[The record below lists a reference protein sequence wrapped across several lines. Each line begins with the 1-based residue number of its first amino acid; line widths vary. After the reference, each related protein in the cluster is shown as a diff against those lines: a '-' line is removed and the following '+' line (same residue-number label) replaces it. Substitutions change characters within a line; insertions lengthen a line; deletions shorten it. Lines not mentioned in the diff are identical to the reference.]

1 MANKKRGLKKLRERA
16 DERRSL
22 RTNPPIGQDLLY
34 EIGPAFGA
42 YAATRFGARIASKLG
57 GAKLGKHAAPL
68 GSVSIAAAAW
78 LLAHRIPKIA
88 KFHTPII
95 IGSSIAAV
103 QSLVQTYL
111 PQYGWLVG
119 DIAPEAPQV
128 AAPAAQG
135 GLGDWNRP
143 RRRKKRRMKPVGD
156 EFDNLEQEAQQ
167 RADAASGG
175 AGVMDDESDR
185 PIDPASTPIMPEEW
199 EIDAGAMDDDDFGSL
214 AGGLSN

>member
-1 MANKKRGLKKLRERA
+1 V
-16 DERRSL
+16 
-22 RTNPPIGQDLLY
+22 T
-34 EIGPAFGA
+34 
-42 YAATRFGARIASKLG
+42 
-57 GAKLGKHAAPL
+57 
-68 GSVSIAAAAW
+68 IAAAAW

-119 DIAPEAPQV
+119 DITPEAHQV
-128 AAPAAQG
+128 AAPPAQG
-135 GLGDWNRP
+135 GLHGWDAP
-143 RRRKKRRMKPVGD
+143 RRRRKRRMKPVGD

-167 RADAASGG
+167 RADASSGG
-175 AGVMDDESDR
+175 AGVMDDESDQ
-185 PIDPASTPIMPEEW
+185 PIDPAAAPIMPEEW
-199 EIDAGAMDDDDFGSL
+199 DIDAEAMEDENFGSL